1 MENKEAWGWNRED
14 RAMKIQCLSC
24 GQEMDMDHQAFS
36 NFRGS
41 LKCLNCRGVMEI
53 QTMRG
58 VLIWGYP
65 LSDENPD
72 FTGRTGD
79 RNLYGEPKKI

>member
-1 MENKEAWGWNRED
+1 
-14 RAMKIQCLSC
+14 MKIQCLSC
-24 GQEMDMDHQAFS
+24 GQEMNMDHQAFS

-41 LKCLNCRGVMEI
+41 LRCLSCRGVMEI

-65 LSDENPD
+65 LSNVNPSA
-72 FTGRTGD
+72 TGRSAE
-79 RNLYGEPKKI
+79 RNFQEEQDVFRPLQRKGGSQNLI

>member
-1 MENKEAWGWNRED
+1 
-14 RAMKIQCLSC
+14 MKIQCLSC
-24 GQEMDMDHQAFS
+24 GQEMNMDHQAFS

-41 LKCLNCRGVMEI
+41 LRCLNCRGVMEI

-65 LSDENPD
+65 LSNVNPNA
-72 FTGRTGD
+72 TGRSARCVWTA
-79 RNLYGEPKKI
+79 PKKRQFAKPYVSLEVMRGDS

>member
-1 MENKEAWGWNRED
+1 
-14 RAMKIQCLSC
+14 MKIDCLSC
-24 GQEMDMDHQAFS
+24 GQEMNMDYPAFS

-41 LKCLNCRGVMEI
+41 LRCVNCRGVMEI
-53 QTMRG
+53 QTMTG

-65 LSDENPD
+65 LSDANPE
-72 FTGRTGD
+72 FTGTTGD